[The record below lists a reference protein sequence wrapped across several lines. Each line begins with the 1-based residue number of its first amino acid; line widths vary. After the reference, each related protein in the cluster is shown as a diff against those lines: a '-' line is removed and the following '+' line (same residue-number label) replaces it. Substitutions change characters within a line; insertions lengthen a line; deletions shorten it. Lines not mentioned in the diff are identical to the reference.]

1 MANNRK
7 PEAVPAQTQAQAAVT
22 GALGRVLLE
31 IGAELDVAAH
41 QIAKHCLHDEGQE
54 EVRPFLARL
63 IEHGQVLRGLAADAD
78 GYQPVT
84 VEEAVRRVLLV
95 EARDVGA

>member
-7 PEAVPAQTQAQAAVT
+7 PEAGPAQAQAQAAVT
-22 GALGRVLLE
+22 GALGHVLFE
-31 IGAELDVAAH
+31 MGHELDVAVR
-41 QIAKHCLHDEGQE
+41 QIAKHILHDEGQE

-63 IEHGQVLRGLAADAD
+63 REHGQVLRGLATDAD

-95 EARDVGA
+95 EVSDVE